1 MHEDNDVRRCDLCG
15 RKLYASPI
23 PRDIT
28 WHGLRRVGASLY
40 KQAGTDGLVRKLL
53 MGHAVTDITDDVY
66 TVVSEDFMRN
76 ELNKLSLRTAIGLGG
91 PERPFDSTPGP
102 RTSNPRV
109 AGSSPAGRNLLPDP
123 SHRIRSPRGLRRP
136 MLTPQEVATELAV
149 DRETVYRLISAGQLP
164 AVRVGS
170 LWRISREALDE
181 YLFGAGGG
189 DQ

>member
-1 MHEDNDVRRCDLCG
+1 
-15 RKLYASPI
+15 
-23 PRDIT
+23 
-28 WHGLRRVGASLY
+28 
-40 KQAGTDGLVRKLL
+40 
-53 MGHAVTDITDDVY
+53 
-66 TVVSEDFMRN
+66 
-76 ELNKLSLRTAIGLGG
+76 
-91 PERPFDSTPGP
+91 
-102 RTSNPRV
+102 
-109 AGSSPAGRNLLPDP
+109 
-123 SHRIRSPRGLRRP
+123 